1 MSALLLP
8 EDDRRWQ
15 LVEGDALDELREF
28 PGASVDADVTDPPYG
43 IDLNKEAW
51 DGRDIR
57 RAARHTSADT
67 ASKAFERWTSLWAS
81 ECLRVLKPGGYLFAF
96 GAPRTAHRLAAGIE
110 DAGFELRDQLLWLYG
125 SGVPKNGLEG
135 GRSSTLKPAYEPVV
149 LARAPLAGTLA
160 ENEAAWG
167 TGRLGIDET
176 RLPASGRWPC
186 NVAFSHTPSCRTAS
200 CASACPVRLLDRS
213 RLAQRPSRFFY
224 CSKPSRSEREMGC
237 QTLPEK
243 RIRIYSKGATRPRR
257 NIHPTV
263 KPVDLM
269 GWLVRLVC
277 PPGGLV
283 LDPFAGSGST
293 GVAALRE
300 GRRFLGVEREREY
313 AQIARAR
320 LAHAADARRR
330 AAPRRDGLTVDGS
343 RVPVSVRRKPIHP
356 LERRHEP

>member
-8 EDDRRWQ
+8 EAESRFE
-15 LVEGDALDELREF
+15 LIEGNALEELREL
-28 PGASVDADVTDPPYG
+28 GAASVDAVVTDPPYG
-43 IDLNKEAW
+43 IGLNKEAW

-57 RAARHTSADT
+57 RAAKR
-67 ASKAFERWTSLWAS
+67 ASGDSVPEAFECWTTLWAA
-81 ECLRVLKPGGYLFAF
+81 ECLRVLKPGGHLLAF
-96 GAPRTAHRLAAGIE
+96 GAPRTVHRLAAGIE

-125 SGVPKNGLEG
+125 SGVPKNGLEN

-167 TGRLGIDET
+167 TGTLGIDEA
-176 RLPASGRWPC
+176 RLPASGRWPT
-186 NVAFSHTPSCRTAS
+186 NVALSHRSSCRDE
-200 CASACPVRLLDRS
+200 CCIGGCPVRLLDRS
-213 RLAQRPSRFFY
+213 RPTHRPSRFFY
-224 CSKPSRSEREMGC
+224 CSKPSRSEREAGC
-237 QTLPEK
+237 DALPGK
-243 RIRIYSKGATRPRR
+243 VVRIYSKGATRPRR
-257 NIHPTV
+257 NTHPTV

-300 GRRFLGVEREREY
+300 GRRFLGIERDSEY

-320 LAHAADARRR
+320 LAYAATGPTTRT
-330 AAPRRDGLTVDGS
+330 APRWDGLTVDGS
-343 RVPVSVRRKPIHP
+343 RKPVSVRRKTIHP
-356 LERRHEP
+356 SGKEA